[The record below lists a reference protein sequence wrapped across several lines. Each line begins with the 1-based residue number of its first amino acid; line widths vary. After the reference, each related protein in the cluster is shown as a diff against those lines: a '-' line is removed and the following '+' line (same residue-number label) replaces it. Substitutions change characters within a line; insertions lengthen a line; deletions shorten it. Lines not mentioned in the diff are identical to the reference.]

1 MFHRFFTH
9 KFQMKFQLDTS
20 NNLNSAFEQLNIRS
34 SRRKSNIYM
43 KRSLSN
49 TKPIEKSKQ
58 QLNQNRKS
66 HLGSTPNKILKNVS
80 KNNSSIA
87 SFSNK
92 KSVSSY
98 SPNEKSENSSDKK
111 LKSNM
116 NIYYSLKES

>member
-1 MFHRFFTH
+1 
-9 KFQMKFQLDTS
+9 MKFQLDTS

-92 KSVSSY
+92 KYVSSY